1 MEYTA
6 ATKIGNST
14 VISAT
19 FTPEETAA
27 LRQQALQ
34 AKARSLHVPGFRPG
48 KAPLGMV
55 AKYVSNQDLKD
66 EVIQK
71 AASQA
76 YLAFLK
82 EQSDADALIFEPEIV
97 DSTVGEELN
106 DELKLQVRVFEL
118 PRTDQTFW
126 KSIEVEDEPVDVTKS
141 VERRISA
148 LVEALTETSPKEGP
162 AEKGDAVAV
171 TIKTEKATNPYHT
184 ELTVGEGEVGKAY
197 EPYLVGMMPGE
208 TRHFSVQLSGS
219 SMEGEITL
227 ESVAEKHIPPV
238 DDNFAR
244 SVGAFENLEELRKTL
259 EDDERRKAEEARK
272 DALFTRAVDTAA
284 EKLAIDFP
292 GYVRRDATEQRLGEI
307 KESLARNGLSLN
319 EYLKYNNIA
328 MEQLMKDVEADA
340 VKALQRDLLMEATE
354 RACGIVADDA
364 VIDEYVGEHADELTK
379 AGIDTSTEAGR
390 KTAGNVIV
398 WEKTRDL
405 IVDSVA
411 VKTAAKTAQEEP

>member
-6 ATKIGNST
+6 ATKIGNTT

-19 FTPEETAA
+19 FAPEETIA
-27 LRQQALQ
+27 LRQQALE
-34 AKARSLHVPGFRPG
+34 AKACSLRVPGFRPG

-55 AKYVSNQDLKD
+55 AAYVSNQDLKD

-82 EQSDADALIFEPEIV
+82 EQSNADALIFEPEIV

-118 PRTDQTFW
+118 PTTDRAFW

-148 LVEALTETSPKEGP
+148 LVEALTETSPKNGP
-162 AEKGDAVAV
+162 AATGDTTSV
-171 TIKTEKATNPYHT
+171 TIKTDKATNPYHT

-197 EPYLVGMMPGE
+197 EPYLSGMMPGE
-208 TRHFSVQLSGS
+208 TKHFSVQLSGS
-219 SMEGEITL
+219 PMEGDITL

-238 DDNFAR
+238 DDDFAR
-244 SVGAFENLEELRKTL
+244 SVGAFETLEELRKRL
-259 EDDERRKAEEARK
+259 EDDERLKAEEARK

-284 EKLAIDFP
+284 EKLAIGFP

-328 MEQLMKDVEADA
+328 LEQLMKDVEADA

-354 RACGIVADDA
+354 RACQIAADA
-364 VIDEYVGEHADELTK
+364 AAIDEYIGEHAEELTK
-379 AGIDTSTEAGR
+379 AGIDASTEAGR

-411 VKTAAKTAQEEP
+411 VKVPTKSTQEES

>member
-6 ATKIGNST
+6 ATKVGNST

-19 FTPEETAA
+19 FAPEETSA
-27 LRQQALQ
+27 LRQEALQ
-34 AKARSLHVPGFRPG
+34 AKARSLRVPGFRPG

-55 AKYVSNQDLKD
+55 ANYVSNEDLKD
-66 EVIQK
+66 EVVQK

-82 EQSDADALIFEPEIV
+82 DQSDADALIFEPEIV
-97 DSTVGEELN
+97 SSTVGEELN
-106 DELKLQVRVFEL
+106 DELKLEVRVFEL
-118 PRTDQTFW
+118 PRTDQAFW
-126 KSIEVEDEPVDVTKS
+126 NGVEVEDEPVDVTRA

-148 LVEALTETSPKEGP
+148 LVEALTETSPKEGT
-162 AEKGDAVAV
+162 AGTGDAATV
-171 TIKTEKATNPYHT
+171 TIKTEKSTNPYHT

-197 EPYLVGMMPGE
+197 EPYLVGMLPGE

-219 SMEGEITL
+219 SMEGDITL
-227 ESVAEKHIPPV
+227 ESVAEKHVPSV
-238 DDNFAR
+238 DDDFAR
-244 SVGAFENLEELRKTL
+244 SVGAFETLAELRKTL

-272 DALFTRAVDTAA
+272 DALFTRAVDAAA
-284 EKLAIDFP
+284 EKLGIDFP
-292 GYVRRDATEQRLGEI
+292 GYVRREAAEQRLGEI

-319 EYLKYNNIA
+319 EYLKYNNITP
-328 MEQLMKDVEADA
+328 EQLMKDVEADA

-354 RACGIVADDA
+354 RACGIAADDA
-364 VIDEYVGEHADELTK
+364 AIDEYVSGHGEDLTK
-379 AGIDTSTEAGR
+379 AGIDASTEAGR

-405 IVDSVA
+405 IVNSVA
-411 VKTAAKTAQEEP
+411 VKTALKTVQEEA